1 MENPTMFPAVAINQN
16 TFLQARGPR
25 RKTGDLESALS
36 ERLTLRHGMQSMC
49 QWQYQIHLFLHYPCP
64 GIGTMKGWRKL
75 PTCYCDWCSF
85 LQGCFKASKFLSSR
99 SCYNTLEIEP
109 YVVTTSWVASKTS
122 PDKYYNQDQNEGCIQ
137 CNAFW
142 AAKSPPYISW

>member
-1 MENPTMFPAVAINQN
+1 MWEAYATPSWSLFQGRGSAGRGGSDIVIGTCFAYHASVL
-16 TFLQARGPR
+16 TFHSMLTPG
-25 RKTGDLESALS
+25 LLS
-36 ERLTLRHGMQSMC
+36 FFWAPL
-49 QWQYQIHLFLHYPCP
+49 P

-99 SCYNTLEIEP
+99 SCYSTLEIEP